1 MKLSPPAM
9 KALPVILAALTATAL
24 AQDEAPD
31 PTRPSPRLKASLMA
45 GGSAVPDMSVKGLV
59 LSAAREGGTVMFEL
73 PGGGRV
79 LARPRVPFT
88 ATVDGEMRRLLIK
101 QITPEGIEVEATAQK
116 ETAIIPSYGPVGNQR
131 GGLPGE
137 VDYVEFRDL
146 PLLDALRMLG
156 DQTGQNF
163 SASAEAGKIP
173 VNAMLRNVAASA
185 VVEELCKSHGLWFKK
200 DDRSLITRI
209 MTVAEFEKDLVGYR
223 EEQTEVFTL
232 RYPNVN
238 EVAFAIADLYG
249 DRVQFSLG
257 AEESDE
263 DMRQDLEGRFDRFDL
278 LNQRTQSAGNLNNNG
293 NGNIV
298 GNSVNGFLSN
308 GGTTS
313 GFTGTNGS
321 RYGNRYGDGTNS
333 NRYNRS
339 NNQAQQGDE
348 ELFRNLTPDQVQ
360 RVEKALVNSR
370 RGGDTTGDV
379 EALRKR
385 PATIFVTASR
395 RNNQVVVRTADAK
408 ALTDIRALVGRMDVQ
423 TPLVLLEVKVVSIEL
438 GKEFR
443 SAFDYQFND
452 GTIGAAFSRAEVG
465 RLAGSGATAGA
476 NLPLAANGLAGAG
489 FNSSDMTFVVV
500 SDNFR
505 ARMQLFEQKNR
516 VKTLST
522 PTLLTA
528 NNEVSRIFLGEQ
540 RPIVTGISSQT
551 IITDNNVATTPNT
564 TTELRN
570 VGTTLLITP
579 NINSDRTVT
588 LRLVQDNSFISPRGA
603 TIPVVTTT
611 GTNNVFGGNNNA
623 ATGVQNVPVDV
634 VGSRTVSGTF
644 VAKDGMAIAV
654 GGLIEDVDS
663 DKRGQ
668 VPVLGDI
675 PVLGFFFQR
684 KEKEKSRRELV
695 IMIRPYVMSTP
706 ADGERIS
713 RDMLDRLA
721 PTAVERLV
729 DEGFLPELPPPP
741 PAKPMKRP
749 LPTSAA
755 SKKLPDAP
763 ASTPA
768 PVRRSSPIEKKSFA
782 K

>member
-1 MKLSPPAM
+1 MSTIGGGGNVHVTTIPSMTPVEDDPA
-9 KALPVILAALTATAL
+9 P
-24 AQDEAPD
+24 PD
-31 PTRPSPRLKASLMA
+31 PTRASPRMKAALMA
-45 GGSAVPDMSVKGLV
+45 GGSAIPEMSVKGLV
-59 LSAAREGGTVMFEL
+59 ISSAWESGTVMFEIN
-73 PGGGRV
+73 GGSRV

-88 ATVDGEMRRLLIK
+88 VSVDGEARKLVIK
-101 QITPEGIEVEATAQK
+101 QITTEGIEVAAPAQN
-116 ETAIIPSYGPVGNQR
+116 ETAIIPSYGPGGNQR

-163 SASAEAGKIP
+163 SASAEANKIP
-173 VNAMLRNVAASA
+173 MNMMLRNVSAAS
-185 VVEELCKSHGLWFKK
+185 VIEELCKSHGLWFRR
-200 DDRSLITRI
+200 DERSGITRI
-209 MTVAEFEKDLVGYR
+209 MTVGEFEKDLVGYR
-223 EEQTEVFTL
+223 EEETEVFTL

-238 EVAFAIADLYG
+238 EVAFAIVDLYG

-263 DMRQDLEGRFDRFDL
+263 EMRQDLEGRFDRFDL
-278 LNQRTQSAGNLNNNG
+278 LNQRTQTAGNI

-298 GNSVNGFLSN
+298 GNNVNGFASN
-308 GGTTS
+308 GGNNS
-313 GFTGTNGS
+313 GFGGASGS
-321 RYGNRYGDGTNS
+321 SRSGNRRGNNS
-333 NRYNRS
+333 NRSDRAVG
-339 NNQAQQGDE
+339 QTAQEGE
-348 ELFRNLTPDQVQ
+348 ELFRNLTPDQAQ
-360 RVEKALVNSR
+360 RVERALGNSR
-370 RGGDTTGDV
+370 RGG
-379 EALRKR
+379 EAAADIEGLRKR

-408 ALTDIRALVGRMDVQ
+408 ALSDIRKLLIRMDVQ

-452 GTIGAAFSRAEVG
+452 GVTGASFSRAEVATPG
-465 RLAGSGATAGA
+465 GVGAALPFPAGA
-476 NLPLAANGLAGAG
+476 VGGAG

-505 ARMQLFEQKNR
+505 ARMQFFEQKNR
-516 VKTLST
+516 VRTLST

-551 IITDNNVATTPNT
+551 LITDNNVATTPNT

-588 LRLVQDNSFISPRGA
+588 LRLVQDNSFISPNGA

-611 GTNNVFGGNNNA
+611 GSNNLLGGNNA

-634 VGSRTVSGTF
+634 VGSRSVSGTF
-644 VAKDGMAIAV
+644 VAKDGMAIAI
-654 GGLIEDVDS
+654 GGLIETVDS

-668 VPVLGDI
+668 VPLLGNV

-684 KEKEKSRRELV
+684 KEREKSRRELV

-706 ADGERIS
+706 SDGERIS

-721 PTAVERLV
+721 PKAVEQLV
-729 DEGFLPELPPPP
+729 EEGFLPEPPPLTKVVKRSVVTKVTPP
-741 PAKPMKRP
+741 PA
-749 LPTSAA
+749 
-755 SKKLPDAP
+755 P
-763 ASTPA
+763 AWGRPA
-768 PVRRSSPIEKKSFA
+768 PPCCNS
-782 K
+782 

>member
-1 MKLSPPAM
+1 M
-9 KALPVILAALTATAL
+9 KAHRILVAALIAASAP
-24 AQDEAPD
+24 AQDTPPLPD
-31 PTRPSPRLKASLMA
+31 PTRASPRMKAALMA
-45 GGSAVPDMSVKGLV
+45 SGSAIPELSVRGLV
-59 LSAAREGGTVMFEL
+59 LGAGREGGAVMFEVRE
-73 PGGGRV
+73 GGQI
-79 LARPRVPFT
+79 LARPQVPFT
-88 ATVDGEMRRLLIK
+88 ITSNGDARRLVIK
-101 QITPEGIEVEATAQK
+101 QITAEGIEVEAPAEN
-116 ETAIIPSYGPVGNQR
+116 ETVIIPSYGPATWDR

-163 SASAEAGKIP
+163 SASAEANKIP
-173 VNAMLRNVAASA
+173 VNAMLRNVPAGS
-185 VVEELCKSHGLWFKK
+185 VVEELCKSHGLWFKR
-200 DDRSLITRI
+200 DERTGITRI
-209 MTVAEFEKDLVGYR
+209 MTVGEFEKDLVGYR
-223 EEQTEVFTL
+223 EEETEIFTL

-238 EVAFAIADLYG
+238 DVAFAIADLYG
-249 DRVQFSLG
+249 DRVQFFLG
-257 AEESDE
+257 TEESDE
-263 DMRQDLEGRFDRFDL
+263 TMRRDLEGRFDRFDI
-278 LNQRTQSAGNLNNNG
+278 LNQRTQTAGNLNG
-293 NGNIV
+293 SGFGNII
-298 GNSVNGFLSN
+298 GDNVNGFVSGGGRTFGF
-308 GGTTS
+308 GGTS
-313 GFTGTNGS
+313 VGGRLGE
-321 RYGNRYGDGTNS
+321 GS
-333 NRYNRS
+333 NRHRSNRS
-339 NNQAQQGDE
+339 SIQPLQTEDE
-348 ELFRNLTPDQVQ
+348 LLRNLTPEQAQ
-360 RVEKALVNSR
+360 RIERALKV
-370 RGGDTTGDV
+370 GGDGAEL
-379 EALRKR
+379 EALRRR
-385 PATIFVTASR
+385 PTAIFVTASR
-395 RNNQVVVRTADAK
+395 RNNQVVVRTGDARSL
-408 ALTDIRALVGRMDVQ
+408 AEIRKLVARMDVQ

-438 GKEFR
+438 GTEFR

-452 GTIGAAFSRAEVG
+452 GTIAASFSRENVA
-465 RLAGSGATAGA
+465 
-476 NLPLAANGLAGAG
+476 LPLGGGAFAGAG

-500 SDNFR
+500 NDNFR
-505 ARMQLFEQKNR
+505 ARMQIFEQKNR

-588 LRLVQDNSFISPRGA
+588 LRLVQDNSFISPNGA

-611 GTNNVFGGNNNA
+611 GGTNVIGGNSA

-654 GGLIEDVDS
+654 GGLIEDLDG

-668 VPVLGDI
+668 VPILGDI

-684 KEKEKSRRELV
+684 KEREKSRRELV

-706 ADGERIS
+706 ACGERIS
-713 RDMLDRLA
+713 RDLLDRLA
-721 PTAVERLV
+721 PTAVDRLV
-729 DEGFLPELPPPP
+729 DEGFLPELPPVHPARPASRPP
-741 PAKPMKRP
+741 P
-749 LPTSAA
+749 TFAA
-755 SKKLPDAP
+755 TKKTAP
-763 ASTPA
+763 VPPPKPA
-768 PVRRSSPIEKKSFA
+768 PRKNPVRQQKNPFA